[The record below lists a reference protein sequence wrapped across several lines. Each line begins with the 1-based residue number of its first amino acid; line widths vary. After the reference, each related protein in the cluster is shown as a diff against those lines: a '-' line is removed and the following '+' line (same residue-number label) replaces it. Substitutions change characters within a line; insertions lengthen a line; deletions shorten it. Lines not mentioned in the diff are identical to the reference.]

1 MNKTKT
7 QTWLTLAAL
16 LGAPA
21 GMIACDRSP
30 QEAHNDGVEAQRQ
43 ADETKAE
50 ARKEASD
57 KIAEANR
64 DVQKAT
70 DDARKEAAE
79 AQANANEKIRQ
90 ANREITT
97 PETGHNETRDWAQ
110 KKIDTVDNLIDN
122 ANAKAQ
128 AAAPAA
134 KAKFNTAIED
144 VKHERDVLQTEIA
157 ALESRGGD
165 TLDKGKEQFSERVD
179 RLKTNIRDIEK
190 SL

>member
-1 MNKTKT
+1 MNRKTKT
-7 QTWLTLAAL
+7 QTWLTMAAL
-16 LGAPA
+16 LSAPA
-21 GMIACDRSP
+21 GLLACERTP
-30 QEAHNDGVEAQRQ
+30 QDAHNDGIEAQRK
-43 ADETKAE
+43 ADEAKAE

-64 DVQKAT
+64 EVQKAS

-79 AQANANEKIRQ
+79 AQANANEKIRD
-90 ANREITT
+90 ANREIAS
-97 PETGHNETRDWAQ
+97 PQNETRTWAQ
-110 KKIDTVDNLIDN
+110 KKIDTVDNLIDG

-157 ALESRGGD
+157 SLEARGGD
-165 TLDKGKEQFSERVD
+165 SLDKSKEQFSERVD
-179 RLKTNIRDIEK
+179 RLKTNIHNIEK